1 MKTEDLLRAVQEGSC
16 TVEDAMEQLKTLPYE
31 NMGYARLDHHRALR
45 TGFPEVIFSQG
56 KTVAHMA
63 EIFQHLYQRSGTV
76 LATRTSGE
84 QYQAVRALVPQA
96 EYNEMARTVTVGMK
110 PESERPGLIAV
121 CTGGTADIPV
131 AEEAAVTAEMC
142 GARVLR
148 VYDIGGSGLH
158 RLLSALPE
166 IRHANA
172 IVAVAGM
179 EGALASVLAGQV
191 DKPVI
196 AVPTSVGYGANFGG
210 LSALLT
216 MVNSCAAG
224 ISVVN
229 IDNGFGGGYQ
239 AAQINRLV
247 CMAKR
252 EETM

>member
-1 MKTEDLLRAVQEGSC
+1 
-16 TVEDAMEQLKTLPYE
+16 
-31 NMGYARLDHHRALR
+31 
-45 TGFPEVIFSQG
+45 
-56 KTVAHMA
+56 MA

-148 VYDIGGSGLH
+148 VYDIGVSGLH

-196 AVPTSVGYGANFGG
+196 AVPTSVGYGASLNG

-216 MVNSCAAG
+216 MINSCANG
-224 ISVVN
+224 IAVVN
-229 IDNGFGGGYQ
+229 IDNGYGAGYM
-239 AAQINRLV
+239 ATQINRLAV
-247 CMAKR
+247 KTEDAEITAGNENG
-252 EETM
+252 EER

>member
-148 VYDIGGSGLH
+148 VYDIGVSGLH

-196 AVPTSVGYGANFGG
+196 AVPTSVGYGASFGG
-210 LSALLT
+210 VSALLS
-216 MVNSCAAG
+216 MLNSCASG
-224 ISVVN
+224 TSVVN
-229 IDNGFGGGYQ
+229 IDNGFGAGFL
-239 AAQINRLV
+239 ASRINQ
-247 CMAKR
+247 MESAK
-252 EETM
+252 ESNAHD

>member
-1 MKTEDLLRAVQEGSC
+1 MKTEDLLRAVREGSC

-45 TGFPEVIFSQG
+45 TGFPEAISSQG

-96 EYNEMARTVTVGMK
+96 EYNEMARAVTVGMK

-148 VYDIGGSGLH
+148 VYDIGVSGLH

>member
-148 VYDIGGSGLH
+148 VYDIGVSGLH
-158 RLLSALPE
+158 RLLSALLE

>member
-142 GARVLR
+142 GSM
-148 VYDIGGSGLH
+148 I
-158 RLLSALPE
+158 SAY
-166 IRHANA
+166 RAC
-172 IVAVAGM
+172 
-179 EGALASVLAGQV
+179 
-191 DKPVI
+191 
-196 AVPTSVGYGANFGG
+196 T
-210 LSALLT
+210 
-216 MVNSCAAG
+216 
-224 ISVVN
+224 
-229 IDNGFGGGYQ
+229 GFCRPCRRFAMPMPLWPWPGWRGRWPPYWRGRW
-239 AAQINRLV
+239 INR
-247 CMAKR
+247 
-252 EETM
+252 